1 MKFNWKKIIP
11 HIVAIV
17 VFYLLAIVYFA
28 PEMLDGKAL
37 LQSDIV
43 SWKGMGQDI
52 RNHAEKTG
60 EVSFWTNGMFGG
72 MPGDFCYGQKQN
84 SVFKQVLAPVFEGF
98 LPAETVGIV
107 FAYMIGFYIFM
118 LAIGCSPW
126 LSIFGALAYAFCS
139 YNIIIIEAG
148 HVTKAL
154 VMSTIAP
161 IAGGVILCY
170 RKRYTLGALITLI
183 AVGMNICWN
192 HQQISYYVI
201 LMLVCAAISY
211 LVYAI
216 KEKEIK
222 HYLAASLILLC
233 VASLAVTPALDRLI
247 PTMDYSKETMRGGAV
262 LQNNKEGEK
271 EHAGLDIDY
280 AYMWSYGKAETMTLL
295 IPNFYGGSSHY
306 NIGND
311 SHFYEAL
318 KPTGQASAYSKAA
331 PMYWGDQP
339 FTSGPV
345 YGGAII
351 CFLFV
356 LGLMMCKGKE
366 RWWLLAATILGI
378 LLSWGRNLPSLNN
391 WLFYNLPLYSKFRT
405 PSMALVISNFTMA
418 ALAMM
423 CIKSIVDRDIDKK
436 KANTMLYIAF
446 GVVGGLCLIF
456 ALFGSSMFSFE
467 GKSDAQL
474 PDWAV
479 SALVQDRQDM
489 LSGDAWRSFWFILL
503 AAAMVWLYQNDIV
516 KKSNIAV
523 IVIGMLC
530 FIDVWGVAKRFLNES
545 SFVPERQVTTI
556 EPTEIDKQIMED
568 EDPDYRVLN
577 LTTNT
582 FNESRTS
589 YFHKSVGGY
598 SAAKLRRYQDI
609 IDYHLSGNI
618 SWPVINM
625 LNTKYIIFNT
635 EQGPR
640 FQRNFEA
647 MGNCWFVDSIRWQQS
662 PDEEIVAIGKENLRN
677 VATMDVE
684 WRGQIKNES
693 ALTGRDSAATIE
705 LTEYANPGKLVY
717 QSSSNKAQLAVFS
730 EVYYKTWKCYID
742 GEKVPIERANYI
754 LRAVE
759 VPAGNHEIVFECVD
773 DTFMTW
779 HKWSLVASILVSVV
793 ALGLIALIFYNKR
806 KETVVEKM
814 K

>member
-1 MKFNWKKIIP
+1 MKFNWKKLLP
-11 HIVAIV
+11 HLVAIV
-17 VFYLLAIVYFA
+17 VFYLVAIVYFL
-28 PEMLDGKAL
+28 PVMLDGKGL
-37 LQSDIV
+37 MQGDII
-43 SWKGMGQDI
+43 SYQGMGQDI
-52 RNHAEKTG
+52 RAHAEETG
-60 EVSFWTNGMFGG
+60 EISFWTNGMFGG
-72 MPGDFCYGQKQN
+72 MPGNYCYGQKTN
-84 SVFKQVLAPVFEGF
+84 NVFHNVFSYLFEGF
-98 LPAETVGIV
+98 LPAETVGIL

-118 LAIGCSPW
+118 LALGCSPW
-126 LSIFGALAYAFCS
+126 LAIFGALAYAFCS

-170 RKRYTLGALITLI
+170 RKRYALGALVTLF

-201 LMLVCAAISY
+201 LMLACAAIGY

-222 HYLAASLILLC
+222 HYLAASMILLC
-233 VASLAVTPALDRLI
+233 VAVLAVTPAVDKLV

-262 LQNNKEGEK
+262 LENNKAGEK

-306 NIGND
+306 NIGNE

-318 KPTGQASAYSKAA
+318 KPTGQASAYCKAA
-331 PMYWGDQP
+331 PTYWGDQP

-378 LLSWGRNLPSLNN
+378 IMSWGRNFPSFNN
-391 WLFYNLPLYSKFRT
+391 WIFYNLPLYSKFRT
-405 PSMALVISNFTMA
+405 PSMSLVITNFTMA
-418 ALAMM
+418 ALAML
-423 CIKSIVDRDIDKK
+423 CIKSILDKETDKK
-436 KANTMLYIAF
+436 TANRMLYIAF
-446 GVVGGLCLIF
+446 GIVGGLCLIF
-456 ALFGSSMFSFE
+456 ALFGSSLFSFE
-467 GKSDAQL
+467 SKNDAQM

-479 SALVQDRQDM
+479 TALVQDRQEM

-503 AAAMVWLYQNDIV
+503 SAAMIWLYQNDIV
-516 KKSNIAV
+516 KKGNIAM

-530 FIDVWGVAKRFLNES
+530 FIDVWSVDKRFLNDD
-545 SFVPERQVTTI
+545 SFVPERQVKAI
-556 EPTEIDKQIMED
+556 EPTEIDKQILED
-568 EDPDYRVLN
+568 KDPDYRVLN

-582 FNESRTS
+582 FNESKTS

-609 IDYHLSGNI
+609 IDYHLSGSI

-625 LNTKYIIFNT
+625 LNTRYIIFNT

-640 FQRNFEA
+640 FQRNYDA
-647 MGNCWFVDSIRWQQS
+647 MGNCWFVDSISWQQS
-662 PDEEIVAIGKENLRN
+662 PDEEIVAIGTENLHN

-684 WRGQIKNES
+684 WKDQIKDEA
-693 ALTGRDSAATIE
+693 ALTGRDSAATIA
-705 LTEYANPGKLVY
+705 LAEYANPGKLIY
-717 QSSSNKAQLAVFS
+717 KSSSSKAQLAVFS
-730 EVYYKTWKCYID
+730 EVFYKTWKCYID
-742 GEKVPIERANYI
+742 GEQVPVERANYI

-773 DTFMTW
+773 DVFLTW
-779 HKWSLVASILVSVV
+779 HKWSMVASIVV
-793 ALGLIALIFYNKR
+793 GVVVLGLIALLIYNKR
-806 KETVVEKM
+806 KEQPVEAAK
-814 K
+814 

>member
-1 MKFNWKKIIP
+1 MKFNWKKIVP
-11 HIVAIV
+11 HLVAIA
-17 VFYLLAIVYFA
+17 VFYLLTILYFS
-28 PEMLDGKAL
+28 PVFIDGKGL
-37 LQSDIV
+37 MQGDII
-43 SWKGMGQDI
+43 SWYGMGQDI
-52 RNHAEKTG
+52 RENYESTG
-60 EVSFWTNGMFGG
+60 KISFWTNSMFGG
-72 MPGDFCYGQKQN
+72 MPGNMCFGQKQN
-84 SVFKQVLAPVFEGF
+84 SIFKRIFAPLFEGF
-98 LPAETVGIV
+98 LPTDTVGIL

-148 HVTKAL
+148 HVSKGL

-211 LVYAI
+211 LAYAI

-222 HYLAASLILLC
+222 HYFAASLILLC
-233 VASLAVTPALDRLI
+233 VAALAVTPALDRLV

-262 LQNNKEGEK
+262 LQNDKNGEK
-271 EHAGLDIDY
+271 ETSGLDIDY

-295 IPNFYGGSSHY
+295 IPNFYGGNSHY
-306 NIGND
+306 NIGNE
-311 SHFYEAL
+311 SHFYEVL
-318 KPTGQASAYSKAA
+318 KPTGQASAYCKAA

-356 LGLMMCKGKE
+356 LGLMMCKCKE
-366 RWWLLAATILGI
+366 RWWLLAAAILGI
-378 LLSWGRNLPSLNN
+378 LLSWGRNFPSLNN
-391 WLFYNLPLYSKFRT
+391 WIFYNLPLYNKFRT
-405 PSMALVISNFTMA
+405 PSMALVITNFTMA
-418 ALAMM
+418 AVAMM
-423 CIKSIVDRDIDKK
+423 CIKSIIDKECDK
-436 KANTMLYIAF
+436 KNANRMLYIAF
-446 GVVGGLCLIF
+446 SIVGGLCLFF
-456 ALFGSSMFSFE
+456 ALFGSSIFSFE
-467 GKSDAQL
+467 SKSDAQL

-479 SALVQDRQDM
+479 TALVQDRQEM
-489 LSGDAWRSFWFILL
+489 LSSDAWRSFWFILL
-503 AAAMVWLYQNDIV
+503 AAAIVWLYQNDVI
-516 KKSNIAV
+516 KKGNIAIV
-523 IVIGMLC
+523 VIGMLC
-530 FIDVWGVAKRFLNES
+530 LIDVWSVDKRFLNEN
-545 SFVPERQVTTI
+545 SFVPKRQTTTI
-556 EPTEIDKQIMED
+556 EPTDIDKQIMED
-568 EDPDYRVLN
+568 KDPDYRVLN

-589 YFHKSVGGY
+589 YFHKSIGGY

-609 IDYHLSGNI
+609 IDYHLNGNI

-625 LNTKYIIFNT
+625 LNTRYIIFNT

-640 FQRNFEA
+640 FQRNFDA
-647 MGNCWFVDSIRWQQS
+647 MGNCWFVDSISWQQS
-662 PDEEIVAIGKENLRN
+662 PNEEILAIGTENLHN
-677 VATMDVE
+677 VATMDIE
-684 WRGQIKNES
+684 WKEQIKDETI
-693 ALTGRDSAATIE
+693 LTGRDSAATIE
-705 LTEYANPGKLVY
+705 LAEYVNPGKLIY
-717 QSSSNKAQLAVFS
+717 KSSSNKPQLAIFS

-754 LRAVE
+754 LRAVA

-773 DTFMTW
+773 DLFQIW
-779 HKWSLVASILVSVV
+779 HKWSLVASIVVSIVI
-793 ALGLIALIFYNKR
+793 LGLVTMIFYNK
-806 KETVVEKM
+806 KKLSN
-814 K
+814 